1 MKPLQLRLKMIV
13 FKITIKWNLTQSHA
27 ISFCC
32 SSFILRV
39 ALLYQMSLYLA
50 DFNDCFFFS
59 ICFSRCNCFWLFKLS
74 TSLVITAEVDHQL
87 AISQFNFYISF
98 QSCLDTILLSCNY
111 SIIIY
116 SLLTSN

>member
-50 DFNDCFFFS
+50 DFNDCFFF
-59 ICFSRCNCFWLFKLS
+59 LFASPVVTVSGYL
-74 TSLVITAEVDHQL
+74 
-87 AISQFNFYISF
+87 SF
-98 QSCLDTILLSCNY
+98 QLV
-111 SIIIY
+111 
-116 SLLTSN
+116 